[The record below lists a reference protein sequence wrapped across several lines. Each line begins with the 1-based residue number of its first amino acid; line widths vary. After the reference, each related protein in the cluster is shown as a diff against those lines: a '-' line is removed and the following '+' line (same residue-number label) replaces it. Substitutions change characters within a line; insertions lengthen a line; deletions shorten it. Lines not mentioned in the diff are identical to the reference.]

1 MEIQEK
7 YTEDSPIPVSI
18 KGTEQILSQMKK
30 CVCKIHN
37 KGIKGTGFFCKIP
50 YPDPSNLFPVLVT
63 NNHILN
69 KSDIKKNNTI
79 TLSINDEERFVD
91 ITIDE
96 SRKVFS
102 SEELDTTTIELNL
115 IKDNLKLDLEDF
127 LELDE
132 NINKGNL
139 ENIYSK
145 HSIYIINY
153 PKGLNVE
160 VSYGILSSIKDNE
173 ISHNCCTEKGSSG
186 SPILSL
192 NNFKVLGIH
201 CGPNSDFNYNKG
213 IFILY
218 PIMDFCGIKRKVN
231 KNTNKNINKSKF
243 KLNRMQTFNINAHE
257 FKIKSCKTII
267 NSYMDH
273 LPLNEMTIKYIFKG
287 DKKIQLFGGEFIKK
301 NRGKCKLIING
312 KEKEL
317 YQYLD
322 SKNLGNIK
330 YLEIKLIET
339 KKITDMSKMFCNCVN
354 LYSLPD
360 LSNWDTSLVTNMSF
374 MFCCCISL
382 TSFEGISKWNISNVS
397 NISFM
402 FWGCSTLKSIPDI
415 SNWNTSHITD
425 MSYLFNRCL
434 SLVSLPDIS
443 KWDISRVT
451 KMDYMFNKC
460 ESLTSLPDINK
471 WNIEKIKDIKGMF
484 NQCNK
489 LLNIPSKFKKYLD

>member
-37 KGIKGTGFFCKIP
+37 KGIKGTGFFCQIP
-50 YPDPSNLFPVLVT
+50 YLSAPNLIPVLVT

-102 SEELDTTTIELNL
+102 SEELDTTIIELNL

-173 ISHNCCTEKGSSG
+173 IFHNCCTEKGSSG

-330 YLEIKLIET
+330 YLEIKLIEI

-415 SNWNTSHITD
+415 SNWNTSHTTD

-471 WNIEKIKDIKGMF
+471 WNIDKIKDIKGMF

>member
-7 YTEDSPIPVSI
+7 YFEDSPIPVSI
-18 KGTEQILSQMKK
+18 KGTEQILNQMKK

-50 YPDPSNLFPVLVT
+50 YPFPPNLFPVLVT

-69 KSDIKKNNTI
+69 KSDLENNNTI
-79 TLSINDEERFVD
+79 TLSINDDERFVD
-91 ITIDE
+91 ITIDQ

-102 SEELDTTTIELNL
+102 SEELDTTIIEINL
-115 IKDNLKLDLEDF
+115 EKDDLKLELEDF

-160 VSYGILSSIKDNE
+160 VSYGILSIIKDTE
-173 ISHNCCTEKGSSG
+173 ITHNCCTEKGSSG

-192 NNFKVLGIH
+192 NDFKVLGIH
-201 CGPNSDFNYNKG
+201 CGPNSDFNFNKG

-218 PIMDFCGIKRKVN
+218 PVMEFCGIKIKVN
-231 KNTNKNINKSKF
+231 KNTNKITNKSKK
-243 KLNRMQTFNINAHE
+243 KLNRIRTFSNNDRE
-257 FKIKSCKTII
+257 FRLNSCKTII
-267 NSYMDH
+267 NSCMD
-273 LPLNEMTIKYIFKG
+273 LSLNEMTIKYILKD
-287 DKKIQLFGGEFIKK
+287 DKKIQLFGGEFIKRNK
-301 NRGKCKLIING
+301 GKCKLIING
-312 KEKEL
+312 KEEEL

-322 SKNLGNIK
+322 SKNLGNVK
-330 YLEIKLIET
+330 YIEIKLVEK
-339 KKITDMSKMFCNCVN
+339 KKITDMSKMFCNCMN

-360 LSNWDTSLVTNMSF
+360 ISNWDTSLVTNMSF

-382 TSFEGISKWNISNVS
+382 ASFEGISKWNISNVS

-402 FWGCSTLKSIPDI
+402 FWGCSTLKEIPDI
-415 SNWNTSHITD
+415 SNWNTAHVTD

-434 SLVSLPDIS
+434 SLGSLPDIS
-443 KWDISRVT
+443 KWDVSRVT
-451 KMDYMFNKC
+451 KMDYMFNRC
-460 ESLTSLPDINK
+460 QSLTSLPDINK
-471 WNIEKIKDIKGMF
+471 WDIEKIKEIKGMF

-489 LLNIPSKFKKYLD
+489 LHNIPSKFKKYLD